1 MKNVLFLGLGSI
13 GQRHFRNLKKIDKKL
28 NFFCIRQKKNSPQLN
43 DKNKVIIKKFSAN
56 KNGIKEITW
65 ADIGKHEIDTAFV
78 TNPTSLHVE
87 TSLKLARLKINLFIE
102 KPISHDLK
110 DIDKLKNILKKN
122 KLNCEI
128 GFQARYD
135 DLLIKLKKI
144 IKIKKYGD
152 IIKCNINHCHF
163 LPNHH
168 KYENYKISYASN
180 KNLGGGVLLCFSHEI
195 DYAEYLF
202 GKPKKII
209 PIKIS
214 SEKFLNIDVESS
226 AQFSILYKKKIP
238 VIFNL
243 DFIKKNPYRSC
254 EIQFDYAYIKWDL
267 LKNTLVIESKVDK
280 KYRGKIKHRND
291 LFLKSL
297 RYIKYCFSRNKNAK
311 NTFINSLSNL
321 KTILSIKKSFAKKKI
336 INL

>member
-1 MKNVLFLGLGSI
+1 M
-13 GQRHFRNLKKIDKKL
+13 
-28 NFFCIRQKKNSPQLN
+28 
-43 DKNKVIIKKFSAN
+43 
-56 KNGIKEITW
+56 
-65 ADIGKHEIDTAFV
+65 
-78 TNPTSLHVE
+78 
-87 TSLKLARLKINLFIE
+87 
-102 KPISHDLK
+102 
-110 DIDKLKNILKKN
+110 
-122 KLNCEI
+122 
-128 GFQARYD
+128 
-135 DLLIKLKKI
+135 
-144 IKIKKYGD
+144 
-152 IIKCNINHCHF
+152 
-163 LPNHH
+163 
-168 KYENYKISYASN
+168 
-180 KNLGGGVLLCFSHEI
+180 LLCFSHEI

-311 NTFINSLSNL
+311 NSMFE
-321 KTILSIKKSFAKKKI
+321 
-336 INL
+336 